1 MKTTNLLYRR
11 DKMNGMET
19 KEIFNVTSELL
30 DKNAAVR
37 GDKVAIYCGEERV
50 SYKTL
55 LKNVNRF
62 ANLLKGLGIKPTER
76 VMIVL
81 PDSPLF
87 FYAFL
92 GSIKYGAWPVPVN
105 TMLNKEDYEYMLEN
119 SEARVLVTFHDSN
132 AAPVRPQKFCY
143 KLFSDNGVDSLM
155 SCASDEAEA
164 YPSTK
169 DDIAFWL
176 YSSGSTGKPKGV
188 PHRHIDMIHSA
199 DNYGK
204 NVLRISDD
212 DICFSVSKLFFAYG
226 LGNGL
231 HFPLRHGA
239 SVVLLSS
246 PPSPEAVME
255 TVATFKPTVFFG
267 VPTQYNSV
275 LKKINGSGTDA
286 FSQVR
291 VCVSAGEAL
300 PPEIFNKWK
309 EMTGLEILDG
319 IGSTE
324 ALHIF
329 ISNMSGDVRPGTSG
343 RIVPGYE
350 AKIIDEE
357 GKELPDGEAGQLV
370 IRGESVTRGYWQKP
384 EVNAEKFLDGGWFR
398 TGDMYT
404 KTDGFFTYQGRGDDM
419 LKVGGIWVS
428 PVEIENVLIQHEAVN
443 EAAVVGQDV
452 EGLSKAFGYISLNE
466 DYIDRSRNDAFTD
479 EILQFVSER
488 LPKYKWL
495 RGVYFVEEL
504 PKTATGKIQRFRL
517 RK

>member
-1 MKTTNLLYRR
+1 MKTI
-11 DKMNGMET
+11 KT
-19 KEIFNVTSELL
+19 KRVFNVASELL
-30 DKNAAVR
+30 DDNAATR
-37 GDKVAIYCGEERV
+37 PDKVAIFCGTERV
-50 SYKTL
+50 TYKTL
-55 LKNVNRF
+55 QKNVNKF
-62 ANLLKGLGIKPTER
+62 ANMLKGLGVKPSER

-81 PDSPLF
+81 PDSPAF
-87 FYAFL
+87 VYAFL
-92 GSIKYGAWPVPVN
+92 GSIKHGAWPVPVN
-105 TMLNKEDYEYMLEN
+105 TMLNEEDYEYMLDN
-119 SEARVLVTFHDSN
+119 SSARVLVTSQDSK
-132 AAPVRPQKFCY
+132 AAPVRPKAFCY
-143 KLFSDNGVDSLM
+143 KLFSDNGLDNLM
-155 SCASDEAEA
+155 ESASEEADA
-164 YPSTK
+164 YPSME

-199 DNYGK
+199 DNFGK
-204 NVLRISDD
+204 KVLGITENDV
-212 DICFSVSKLFFAYG
+212 CFSVSKLFFAYG

-246 PPSPEAVME
+246 PPSPESVIE
-255 TVATFKPTVFFG
+255 TVSTFKPTVFFG

-275 LKKINGSGTDA
+275 LKKMNGSSTNPFA
-286 FSQVR
+286 SVR
-291 VCVSAGEAL
+291 ICTSAGEAL
-300 PPEIFNKWK
+300 PPEIFKKWS
-309 EMTGLEILDG
+309 ERTGLEILDG

-329 ISNMSGDVRPGTSG
+329 ISNLPGNARPGTSG
-343 RIVPGYE
+343 RVVPGYE
-350 AKIIDEE
+350 ARIVDED
-357 GKELPDGEAGQLV
+357 GNELPEGEAGQLV

-384 EVNAEKFLDGGWFR
+384 EANAEKFLDGGWFK

-404 KTDGFFTYQGRGDDM
+404 QTDGYFTYQGRGDDM

-428 PVEIENVLIQHEAVN
+428 PVEIENVLVQHKAVN
-443 EAAVVGQDV
+443 EAAVVGHDV

-466 DYIDRSRNDAFTD
+466 GFIDRSGEDGLTE
-479 EILQFVSER
+479 EILQFVSAR

-495 RGVYFVEEL
+495 RGVYFVDEL